1 MQTTSLLGSKEGS
14 TTEPTTE
21 TSLEREK
28 NKDEVYFA
36 LSNYRRRFVLEYL
49 EENGGPCQLR
59 ELVEALA
66 AWENSI
72 DATMTSSVQRK
83 RAYVSLRQ
91 THLPKLDDLDLVDF
105 DAGRGIV
112 TIGERFELT
121 APHLGDRTVE
131 SSMDWRLVAGLSA
144 LVLAGLTIAFV
155 GLFIV

>member
-1 MQTTSLLGSKEGS
+1 MQTTSLLGSTEGS
-14 TTEPTTE
+14 DAEPSAQ
-21 TSLEREK
+21 TSLDREK

-49 EENGGPCQLR
+49 AENGGPCQLR

-91 THLPKLDDLDLVDF
+91 THLPKLDDLDLIDF

-112 TIGERFELT
+112 TIGERFQLT
-121 APHLGDRTVE
+121 APHLGDRAVE
-131 SSMDWRLVAGLSA
+131 PSMDWRVVAGLSA
-144 LVLAGLTIAFV
+144 LVLTVLTVALV
-155 GLFIV
+155 GVFIV